1 MPLNK
6 DISTRKVAGGGSA
19 GSPTAFGSLGSS
31 TVTLKLR
38 EADTG
43 ASRSFGT
50 DTHAWVMFT
59 MM

>member
-1 MPLNK
+1 MLSCPNK
-6 DISTRKVAGGGSA
+6 DITTRTVAGGIR
-19 GSPTAFGSLGSS
+19 SPTAFGSLGSS
-31 TVTLKLR
+31 VVTLKLR

-50 DTHAWVMFT
+50 DTHAWIVFT